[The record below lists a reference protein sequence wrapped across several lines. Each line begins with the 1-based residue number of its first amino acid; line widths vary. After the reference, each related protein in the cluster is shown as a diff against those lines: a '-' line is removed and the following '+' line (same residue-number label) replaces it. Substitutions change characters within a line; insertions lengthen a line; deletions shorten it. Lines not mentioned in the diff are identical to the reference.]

1 MKLSST
7 QNRILGAFLFLAAIL
22 FAYFSEG
29 LLVNFFAGLLSG
41 AGVLLMIKGSLRPG
55 KN

>member
-1 MKLSST
+1 MKLTITHYRGIEALLLLS
-7 QNRILGAFLFLAAIL
+7 AIL

-29 LLVNFFAGLLSG
+29 MWVNFFAGLFSG
-41 AGVLLMIKGSLRPG
+41 AGVLLMIKGSLKPG